1 VLPGD
6 PSSQTMVIVGICI
19 GAHLIHLHNGNA
31 CSHLAYEHRD
41 SVSAVACGNRSI
53 YQGL

>member
-1 VLPGD
+1 MLRGD
-6 PSSQTMVIVGICI
+6 PSSGTMVIVGICI
-19 GAHLIHLHNGNA
+19 VVHLIHLHTDNV
-31 CSHLAYEHRD
+31 CSHLACELWG